1 MSDKK
6 LKIASYGEILWDVF
20 PDGKRLGG
28 APLNVALRLH
38 SFGAEVA
45 MISALGNDALGKE
58 ALAEITSLGLDTSY
72 IQRNDKPTGQVAVT
86 LDDKGSPSY
95 DIVSDVAWDA
105 IAWSEGN
112 VQAVSEA
119 DALVIGS
126 LAFRESV
133 PLLETEQ
140 EEDDLKIEE
149 VKPPIN
155 LEAIEVL
162 IERSKF
168 TVFDLNL
175 RAPHYDLEVVVGL
188 MEAADMIKLND
199 EELELIVLAM
209 DIEGATL
216 ADELKL
222 LSAMTETATICVTLG
237 AEGAMLF
244 HKGGIHTQKGFA
256 SKVVDTV
263 GAGDSFLA
271 TLVFGLLSGETPE
284 DALEVACAV
293 GSLVAGKAGANPM
306 VSTEEIDKVLLGE

>member
-1 MSDKK
+1 MSDKT

-58 ALAEITSLGLDTSY
+58 ALAEIKTLGLDISN

-86 LDDKGSPSY
+86 LDQKGSASY
-95 DIVSDVAWDA
+95 DIVSNVAWDT
-105 IAWSEGN
+105 ISWTEEN
-112 VQAVSEA
+112 VQAVSKA

-133 PLLETEQ
+133 PLAEVGQEDLDLE
-140 EEDDLKIEE
+140 KHN
-149 VKPPIN
+149 VKSPVN
-155 LEAIEVL
+155 LEAIETL

-175 RAPHYDLEVVVGL
+175 RAPHYDLEIVVGL

-199 EELELIVLAM
+199 EELELIVVALG
-209 DIEGATL
+209 IEGETL

-222 LSAMTETATICVTLG
+222 LSAMTETATVCVTLG

-244 HKGGIHTQKGFA
+244 HKGGVHTQKGFP

-271 TLVFGLLSGETPE
+271 TLIFGLLSKESPD

-293 GSLVAGKAGANPM
+293 GSLVASKAGANAT
-306 VSTEEIDKVLLGE
+306 VTNEEINAFL

>member
-58 ALAEITSLGLDTSY
+58 ALSAIKTLGLDTSY
-72 IQRNDKPTGQVAVT
+72 LQRNDKATGQVAVT

-95 DIVSDVAWDA
+95 DIVPDVAWDA
-105 IAWSEGN
+105 IAWSEKN
-112 VQAVSEA
+112 VAAVTEA

-133 PLLETEQ
+133 TLLNMAKEG
-140 EEDDLKIEE
+140 DDLNNERA
-149 VKPPIN
+149 KPPIN

-209 DIEGATL
+209 GIEGETL
-216 ADELKL
+216 ADELKM
-222 LSAMTETATICVTLG
+222 LSAETETATICVTLG
-237 AEGAMLF
+237 SEGAMLF
-244 HKGGIHTQKGFA
+244 HKGGIHTQVGFPA
-256 SKVVDTV
+256 KVVDTV

-271 TLVFGLLSGETPE
+271 TLIFGLLSGETPD

-293 GSLVAGKAGANPM
+293 GSLVASKAGANPV
-306 VSTEEIDKVLLGE
+306 VSTDEIDQLLAN

>member
-58 ALAEITSLGLDTSY
+58 ALSAIKTLGLDTSY
-72 IQRNDKPTGQVAVT
+72 LQRNDKATGQVAVT

-95 DIVSDVAWDA
+95 DIVPDVAWDA
-105 IAWSEGN
+105 IAWSEKN
-112 VQAVSEA
+112 VAAVTEA

-133 PLLETEQ
+133 TLLNMAKEG
-140 EEDDLKIEE
+140 DDLNNERA
-149 VKPPIN
+149 KPPIN

-209 DIEGATL
+209 GIEGETL
-216 ADELKL
+216 ADELKM
-222 LSAMTETATICVTLG
+222 LSAETETATICVTLG
-237 AEGAMLF
+237 SEGAMLF
-244 HKGGIHTQKGFA
+244 HKGGIHTQVGFPA
-256 SKVVDTV
+256 KVVDTV

-271 TLVFGLLSGETPE
+271 TLIFGLLSGETPD

-293 GSLVAGKAGANPM
+293 GSLVASKAGANPV
-306 VSTEEIDKVLLGE
+306 VSTDEIDQLLTN